1 MSLVDTLTWKGS
13 RCGGEEKGG
22 VLDGGSR
29 ACLVMEGD
37 PGTGQAVVEGDELDT
52 DWLESE
58 VSVGLREQVQKAA
71 GIAGFA
77 EKEPEGQR
85 GCFCQLSQVWEG
97 ATSRSEPG
105 SIALRSPFLHRE
117 GPAKMQP
124 LSLSLGVLDSG
135 LGRVISCLYSGGS
148 WCSSAAFTQ
157 EDPSAAE
164 PGSLRGSCGG
174 IFKP

>member
-1 MSLVDTLTWKGS
+1 MYLVEMLTWKGS
-13 RCGGEEKGG
+13 RCGDEEKGG

-37 PGTGQAVVEGDELDT
+37 LGAGQAVVEGDDLDT

-58 VSVGLREQVQKAA
+58 VSVGLWEQVQKAA
-71 GIAGFA
+71 GNASFA

-85 GCFCQLSQVWEG
+85 GCCCQLSQVWEG

-105 SIALRSPFLHRE
+105 SIALRSPFLHSE
-117 GPAKMQP
+117 GPAKTRP

-135 LGRVISCLYSGGS
+135 LGKSHQL
-148 WCSSAAFTQ
+148 
-157 EDPSAAE
+157 
-164 PGSLRGSCGG
+164 L
-174 IFKP
+174 